1 MAREKKE
8 KIKIKEKRRDG
19 GEVLLRISLLLINFQ
34 LIFPFF
40 SPLVMLYSSILL
52 VSIFGYQGLKRI
64 SIMGRILENQK
75 KQMLHSSI
83 LSIIRSF
90 WAFGIQKF
98 RSKKDQTTPDTCTTN
113 SGSIT
118 TLFQSCFEIFWKKS
132 QNLDMLYLLVSSFV
146 CISDVSK
153 LG

>member
-52 VSIFGYQGLKRI
+52 VAIFGYQGLKRI

-75 KQMLHSSI
+75 K
-83 LSIIRSF
+83 
-90 WAFGIQKF
+90 
-98 RSKKDQTTPDTCTTN
+98 TN
-113 SGSIT
+113 VALKYPIH
-118 TLFQSCFEIFWKKS
+118 
-132 QNLDMLYLLVSSFV
+132 N
-146 CISDVSK
+146 
-153 LG
+153 

>member
-90 WAFGIQKF
+90 
-98 RSKKDQTTPDTCTTN
+98 
-113 SGSIT
+113 
-118 TLFQSCFEIFWKKS
+118 
-132 QNLDMLYLLVSSFV
+132 
-146 CISDVSK
+146 
-153 LG
+153 